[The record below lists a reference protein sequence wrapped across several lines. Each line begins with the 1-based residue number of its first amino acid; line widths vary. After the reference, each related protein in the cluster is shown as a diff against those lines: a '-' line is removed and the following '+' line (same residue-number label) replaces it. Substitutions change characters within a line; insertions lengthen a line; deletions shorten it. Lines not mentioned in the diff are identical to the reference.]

1 MEAAKLDVVSVR
13 FNGKNFALWEFQFRV
28 FVQGRRLLAILDGT
42 SSEPASDATTKIKD
56 DWAANNAQ
64 IISWLL
70 SSVES
75 GVALSLRG
83 FTTAHEMWKHLTDL
97 YTQTSASRKFDIE
110 YEIAHLHQGDR
121 DVSTYYQAAVTLWTE
136 HDLLTAST
144 NSSKV
149 SAEVVKEQSST
160 RLMQFLMKLR
170 PDFEG
175 VRASLLHRNVTSM
188 ETALA
193 ELIREETSQSKLD
206 LHSTDS
212 TVVGAAFAVHSSKP
226 KFHRTS
232 TGEII
237 CHFCHEPGHILPHCK
252 KRNTCNYCKKPCHLI
267 GDCPILARRGRT
279 KSSGTSSQ
287 SGSAY
292 ATAAVPAAS
301 SGMTPEDVRRLIQE
315 ALEDALPSALT
326 SAFSTGMISR
336 SSPTWHLD
344 SAAYNHMTNAR
355 CSFTTMKSAPP
366 IDLQV
371 ADGSRLQVKGIG
383 HMVHQQ
389 LSLLDTLFVPKLVPN
404 LVSVGQ
410 LTEDGCRIIFD
421 ATGCTVQDT
430 KTGREIGRGSKHGRT
445 FSLDSYLRQNT
456 GELTDEKDARTLVG
470 PSGRSSDMSI
480 SAKKFSNSKFL
491 VDGHVV
497 SDSVSG
503 SVSGC
508 SSFSVNLSDWNL
520 WHHRLGHPNDL
531 RLCTMFRN
539 KWLSGNGIF
548 DQNHKCVHCLQAK
561 FSQRSFST
569 STTVYSEPF
578 ELVHTDL
585 WGPSPV
591 TSRMGFRYF
600 VLFVDHATRF
610 TWVYFLR
617 QKSDLLPIAREFIQM
632 VSTQFGKQIKIIRS
646 DPGGEFISN
655 QLQELFKEKGILPQ
669 QSCPGVSQQNG
680 LVERK
685 NRHVLELT
693 HTILFHSCVP
703 PSFWVEAVHTVV
715 HLINR
720 QITPILKERSPY
732 QVMYSRTPDYSKLKV
747 FGCVCYVLLA
757 KRERHKLS
765 PKAAKCVFFCRIQ

>member
-326 SAFSTGMISR
+326 SAFST
-336 SSPTWHLD
+336 
-344 SAAYNHMTNAR
+344 
-355 CSFTTMKSAPP
+355 
-366 IDLQV
+366 
-371 ADGSRLQVKGIG
+371 
-383 HMVHQQ
+383 
-389 LSLLDTLFVPKLVPN
+389 VPN